1 MSTSKNYPGQN
12 VLISYLKERG
22 NKSSYHGFLDLHHD
36 IIVTSTFSE
45 NWKDLDN
52 SWATHFM
59 EEAEKL
65 NLEAL
70 KEKINIERL
79 QRKRNLQIFWQEVI
93 KEYYEKENLVPTIT
107 SKVTSTKDFSE
118 TTSQQKNSEL
128 INFCYDILHE
138 LENKSCAYPF
148 KYINKA
154 DKVIKHPIDLFTINL
169 KLKNNQYKSLKE
181 FEKDVRLIFRNCYTY
196 NNVES
201 EIYHSG
207 EVLESVFNKKWAK
220 RIIQV
225 NKQKGLDLKRARD
238 DANDTDENSSTEYWR
253 KQSRILEQNKNNL
266 VYRQAVDDAFL
277 IASAYESLIAGNVV
291 PFIKILK
298 TFLLTRSQ
306 MSLSSADEP
315 VLQVIVENLLPP
327 KYCVPELA
335 LVINGKKSKG
345 TGRFGFSDIFVL
357 SKTGNNNVSLELK
370 YISLI
375 GLIGN
380 QRDNFNANDL
390 ENLDKILEKE
400 DEESLLNR
408 TYTFWSK
415 ENKKTNK
422 ITIGEVLNNGISQ
435 LKQYMN
441 TISKGKNVNYSS
453 SGVFDK
459 HVKITA
465 SNNPNKLKGFVIL
478 VVGFRHILWRPV
490 EEVITNYTYNKV

>member
-1 MSTSKNYPGQN
+1 M
-12 VLISYLKERG
+12 
-22 NKSSYHGFLDLHHD
+22 
-36 IIVTSTFSE
+36 
-45 NWKDLDN
+45 DLDN

-93 KEYYEKENLVPTIT
+93 KEYYEKENLVPSIT

-118 TTSQQKNSEL
+118 TSQQKNSEL

-148 KYINKA
+148 IAA

-181 FEKDVRLIFRNCYTY
+181 FGKDVRLIFRNCYTY

-238 DANDTDENSSTEYWR
+238 DADDTDENSST
-253 KQSRILEQNKNNL
+253 

-345 TGRFGFSDIFVL
+345 TGCFGFSDIFVL

-390 ENLDKILEKE
+390 EILTKFLKRKMKNL
-400 DEESLLNR
+400 
-408 TYTFWSK
+408 Y
-415 ENKKTNK
+415 
-422 ITIGEVLNNGISQ
+422 
-435 LKQYMN
+435 
-441 TISKGKNVNYSS
+441 
-453 SGVFDK
+453 
-459 HVKITA
+459 
-465 SNNPNKLKGFVIL
+465 
-478 VVGFRHILWRPV
+478 
-490 EEVITNYTYNKV
+490 

>member
-93 KEYYEKENLVPTIT
+93 KEYYEKENLVPSIT

-118 TTSQQKNSEL
+118 TSQQKNSEL

-238 DANDTDENSSTEYWR
+238 DADDTDENSSTEYWR

-408 TYTFWSK
+408 TYTFWLK

-422 ITIGEVLNNGISQ
+422 ITVGEVLNNGISL

>member
-1 MSTSKNYPGQN
+1 
-12 VLISYLKERG
+12 
-22 NKSSYHGFLDLHHD
+22 
-36 IIVTSTFSE
+36 
-45 NWKDLDN
+45 
-52 SWATHFM
+52 M

-93 KEYYEKENLVPTIT
+93 KEYYEKENLVPSIT

-118 TTSQQKNSEL
+118 TSQQKNSEL

-148 KYINKA
+148 IAA

-181 FEKDVRLIFRNCYTY
+181 FGKDVRLIFRNCYTY

-238 DANDTDENSSTEYWR
+238 DADDTDENSST
-253 KQSRILEQNKNNL
+253 

-345 TGRFGFSDIFVL
+345 TGCFGFSDIFVL
-357 SKTGNNNVSLELK
+357 SKTGNNN
-370 YISLI
+370 
-375 GLIGN
+375 
-380 QRDNFNANDL
+380 
-390 ENLDKILEKE
+390 E

-408 TYTFWSK
+408 TYTFWLK